1 MTDMFLWIGNQAKTL
16 LENEK
21 AVMMGKSSEVG
32 TTRNLLTFGGVKA
45 TKKKCCGGNDRIG

>member
-1 MTDMFLWIGNQAKTL
+1 MFLWIGNQAKTL